1 MSVRI
6 YRPKSNH
13 LTKSGEILKEMPVIE
28 KYSPDVIEFDTKEE
42 FAEYLAEHEE
52 EMNKTTTRKLN
63 TQYKINGYTITKIKN
78 VIGLRKTPTLKDEGR
93 WPPATGQ
100 TETIIDSDTIEQ
112 INKKLDL
119 IIQYIQTS
127 ASSSMVEY

>member
-1 MSVRI
+1 
-6 YRPKSNH
+6 
-13 LTKSGEILKEMPVIE
+13 MPVIE

-78 VIGLRKTPTLKDEGR
+78 VIGLRKTQ
-93 WPPATGQ
+93 ATGQ
-100 TETIIDSDTIEQ
+100 METIIDSDTLEQ

>member
-78 VIGLRKTPTLKDEGR
+78 VIGLRKTPNVEPTPTNIDNDTL
-93 WPPATGQ
+93 
-100 TETIIDSDTIEQ
+100 EQ